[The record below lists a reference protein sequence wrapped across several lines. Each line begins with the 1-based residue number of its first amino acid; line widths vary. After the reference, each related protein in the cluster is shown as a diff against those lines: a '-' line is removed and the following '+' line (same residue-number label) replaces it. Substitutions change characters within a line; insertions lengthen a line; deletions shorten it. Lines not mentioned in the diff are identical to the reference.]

1 MILDLSY
8 DLTRLSIFSIWLASS
23 SDAISYV
30 EFTMISW
37 YLSLS
42 SILLKSLG
50 SNIKIDGSISVDGAR
65 TKSIPSIFSRLFTSS
80 LTSFVLTFLSSNII
94 SGETILN
101 FSAKLEFATLNA
113 KSFGKDSSSL

>member
-1 MILDLSY
+1 M
-8 DLTRLSIFSIWLASS
+8 
-23 SDAISYV
+23 
-30 EFTMISW
+30 
-37 YLSLS
+37 
-42 SILLKSLG
+42 LKSLG
-50 SNIKIDGSISVDGAR
+50 SNIKIDGSISVDEAR